1 MIRSRRITAAAY
13 RRAFST
19 FRTLNT
25 RIGIK
30 SPASGGEIRGYHV
43 AS

>member
-1 MIRSRRITAAAY
+1 MIRSRRISAAAY

-30 SPASGGEIRGYHV
+30 LPASGGEISGSHA

>member
-1 MIRSRRITAAAY
+1 MIRSRRVTAAAY
-13 RRAFST
+13 RRAVST
-19 FRTLNT
+19 SRTLNT

-30 SPASGGEIRGYHV
+30 SPDSGGEISGSHV